1 MAGAVLR
8 RSARLVI
15 PVMNVPEARAV
26 IPVMNISEARAV
38 IPVMNVPE
46 ARAVIPVMNV
56 PEARADVDARL
67 RLHYHIKH
75 GGPTR
80 TALASGSSVGGLG
93 SP

>member
-1 MAGAVLR
+1 MKRWPLYGPVMAGAVLR

-26 IPVMNISEARAV
+26 IPVMNIS
-38 IPVMNVPE
+38 E